1 MLVSAA
7 AAALAGRSAA
17 FVGIGLPNMAAA
29 VARATVAP
37 GLELVYES
45 GILGAQPSRVAMSVG
60 DPWLV
65 SGASSVLSMTDLF
78 GYVLQGGLVD
88 VALVGAAQIGRDG
101 SLNTTVVGRYDA
113 PTTRLPGSGGA
124 CDIVLNARECFVMM
138 RQSARSFVEEV
149 DFCTS
154 PSRRRRDA
162 VSQDPAGRYGAGVTR
177 VITDLGLYDFAGPE
191 REMRLTHL
199 QPGVSV
205 DQALSES
212 SAPIHL
218 ADRLGTVPP
227 PSPAALRVMREDLDP
242 HRVYLKG

>member
-1 MLVSAA
+1 V
-7 AAALAGRSAA
+7 
-17 FVGIGLPNMAAA
+17 FVGIGLPNLAAA

-37 GLELVYES
+37 RLELVYES

-65 SGASSVLSMTDLF
+65 SGASAVLSMTDLF

-101 SLNTTVVGRYDA
+101 SLNTTVVGPYGA

-124 CDIVLNARECFVMM
+124 CDIVLNARQCFVMM
-138 RQSARSFVEEV
+138 RQSQRSFVEEV

-162 VSQDPAGRYGAGVTR
+162 VSQDPARRYGAGVTR
-177 VITDLGLYDFAGPE
+177 VITDLGLYDLAGPGGE
-191 REMRLTHL
+191 LRLTHL
-199 QPGVSV
+199 QPGVTV
-205 DQALSES
+205 DQALAAS
-212 SAPIHL
+212 SSPFHIAETVT
-218 ADRLGTVPP
+218 TVPP
-227 PSPAALRVMREDLDP
+227 PSALALRVMREELDP